1 MPTVVAPETDDAMT
15 RLFAEAQEA
24 SPPPPLLIEG

>member
-15 RLFAEAQEA
+15 RLFAKAQEA
-24 SPPPPLLIEG
+24 SPLPIEG